1 MATAGSLSDL
11 GSSCC
16 NSCSSRGRC
25 CFHTSSSLQFDMLEM
40 DRLEVQLVQL
50 PLLQDA
56 SSYVP
61 DSVDLTED
69 ALARDYWLDCFEDAL
84 DGVRLRPKDQRPRSA
99 LGLVWT
105 PKVVTLDVSS
115 WTGGTESRGQPA
127 GPAGGSRES

>member
-1 MATAGSLSDL
+1 MRG
-11 GSSCC
+11 CC
-16 NSCSSRGRC
+16 L
-25 CFHTSSSLQFDMLEM
+25 HTSSALQFDMLEM

-61 DSVDLTED
+61 DTVDLTED

-84 DGVRLRPKDQRPRSA
+84 DGVRLRPKDQHPRPA

-105 PKVVTLDVSS
+105 PEVVTLDMSS
-115 WTGGTESRGQPA
+115 WTGGAESRGQPA